1 MGIRTMRGGAT
12 QDTAAAAAALTKH
25 WGMFCGAPCSSGLTV
40 I

>member
-25 WGMFCGAPCSSGLTV
+25 WGSAEHQV
-40 I
+40 QVAWQ